1 VSGTEFSKPR
11 FSIARTDHTPDCGAT
26 GPRRGSSM
34 TASRHS
40 SWWLAAC
47 FLVAGCGTVGTS
59 STGGSSPAASAR
71 SSSTAT
77 PASTTAPA
85 AASSPAAASV
95 FSCSPQSGGD
105 ATLKAQLTDVRIG
118 RHPGYDQVT
127 FEFAAPK
134 PGEQLR
140 GIPAYTLSGRSSTRF
155 VHDASGVPVT
165 LQGSVGL
172 LMVAQGSSG
181 WDTLTPTL
189 VQTYKGSLDF
199 KPGFPVIREV
209 AEVGDFERVLSW
221 GVGLA
226 SNACFHVITL
236 SHPMRLVIEV
246 QAR

>member
-1 VSGTEFSKPR
+1 MTEMRQSL
-11 FSIARTDHTPDCGAT
+11 G
-26 GPRRGSSM
+26 
-34 TASRHS
+34 
-40 SWWLAAC
+40 WLAAC

-59 STGGSSPAASAR
+59 STGGGSPAASAR
-71 SSSTAT
+71 SSSAAT
-77 PASTTAPA
+77 PASTAPPADASAPA
-85 AASSPAAASV
+85 QAAV
-95 FSCSPQSGGD
+95 FSCSPQTGGD

-127 FEFAAPK
+127 FEFAAPT

-140 GIPAYTLSGRSSTRF
+140 GIPAYTLTGRSSTRF
-155 VHDASGVPVT
+155 VHDASGVPMT
-165 LQGSVGL
+165 LRGSVGL

-199 KPGFPVIREV
+199 KPGFPAIREV
-209 AEVGDFERVLSW
+209 AEVGDHERVLSW

-226 SNACFHVITL
+226 SHACFHVVTL

-246 QAR
+246 QAP

>member
-1 VSGTEFSKPR
+1 
-11 FSIARTDHTPDCGAT
+11 
-26 GPRRGSSM
+26 M
-34 TASRHS
+34 TATRHS

-59 STGGSSPAASAR
+59 STGGVSPAASVR
-71 SSSTAT
+71 SASTAT
-77 PASTTAPA
+77 PAGTKAPA
-85 AASSPAAASV
+85 DASSPTPASA
-95 FSCSPQSGGD
+95 FSCSPHSGGD

-118 RHPGYDQVT
+118 RHPGYDQIT
-127 FEFAAPK
+127 FEFASPT
-134 PGEQLR
+134 PGEELR
-140 GIPAYTLSGRSSTRF
+140 GIPAYTLTGRSSTHF

-181 WDTLTPTL
+181 WDTMTPTL

-199 KPGFPVIREV
+199 KPGFPAIREV
-209 AEVGDFERVLSW
+209 AEVGDYERVLSW

-246 QAR
+246 RTS